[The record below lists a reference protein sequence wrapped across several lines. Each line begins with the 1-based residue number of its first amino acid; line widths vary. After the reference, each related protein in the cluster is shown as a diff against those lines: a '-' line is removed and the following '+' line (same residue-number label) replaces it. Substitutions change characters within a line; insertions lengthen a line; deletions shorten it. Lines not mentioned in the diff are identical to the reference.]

1 VAKQAVTLS
10 SGHPDPKV
18 LRTLTFIRRASILSI
33 AFVNAVTLLA
43 WAFPAIDWLMPIGW
57 NLLKANTALCI
68 LTLCCSLQLIHA
80 SRTRT
85 IQLISHILAILVAI
99 IAFATLYQYLRGIS
113 LHIDTLLAA
122 DPSSALPGRMA
133 PESAIA
139 LLGLAVITLYIRARK
154 SILSYIADALTLAVV
169 LFTAVLSSS
178 YLFGAAHL
186 SGLTSQNRIAPQAP
200 APQAVICLFLLAIV
214 VFNERTRFGL
224 FAIFATDSIAG
235 KTVRLAAPFA
245 LALPFFME
253 FLRASVVRS
262 SWLQYQYATALAAST
277 IALLAFCLVYVMS
290 LRIQSLERNI
300 HDLSLRDELTGL
312 YNRRGFFVLATQ
324 ALRLAQRLN
333 ALYSVIFIDID
344 NLKQVNDTFG
354 HEIGSALLE
363 EMSAILVTN
372 FREIDII
379 GRLGGDEF
387 VVAVNAGPAD
397 LAIVIQRL
405 EAATARANSRP
416 ARAYTI
422 SFSYGHATSEISK
435 HQTLDELLGDADT
448 VMYQTKRGKRSS
460 ANNVVPTRA
469 IS

>member
-1 VAKQAVTLS
+1 MAKQAVTLS

-33 AFVNAVTLLA
+33 AIVNAVTLLA

-80 SRTRT
+80 TRTRT
-85 IQLISHILAILVAI
+85 VQLVSHILAIVVAV
-99 IAFATLYQYLRGIS
+99 IAFATLYQYLRGIN

-133 PESAIA
+133 PQSAVA
-139 LLGLAVITLYIRARK
+139 LLGLAIITLYIRARK
-154 SILSYIADALTLAVV
+154 STLSYVADALTLAVV
-169 LFTAVLSSS
+169 LFTVVLASS

-186 SGLTSQNRIAPQAP
+186 SGLTAQNRMAPQAI
-200 APQAVICLFLLAIV
+200 VCLFLLAVV

-224 FAIFATDSIAG
+224 FAIFAADSIAG
-235 KTVRLAAPFA
+235 KTSRLAAPFA
-245 LALPFFME
+245 LALPFFTE

-262 SWLQYQYATALAAST
+262 SWLQYQYATALATST
-277 IALLAFCLVYVMS
+277 IALLAFCLIYVMS
-290 LRIQSLERNI
+290 LRIQALERNI

-312 YNRRGFFVLATQ
+312 YNRRGFYVLATQ
-324 ALRLAQRLN
+324 ALRLAQRLK
-333 ALYSVIFIDID
+333 ATYSVIFIDID
-344 NLKQVNDTFG
+344 NLKQVNDTYG
-354 HEIGSALLE
+354 HEAGSELLE
-363 EMSAILVTN
+363 EMSAILTNN

-405 EAATARANSRP
+405 ETATIRANSLP
-416 ARAYTI
+416 ARTYTI
-422 SFSYGHATSEISK
+422 SFSYGHATSDISK
-435 HQTLDELLGDADT
+435 HQTLDELLSDADT
-448 VMYQTKRGKRSS
+448 LMYQTKRGKRSS
-460 ANNVVPTRA
+460 AHNAFPSPAT
-469 IS
+469 S